1 MPNKEVKKN
10 FGASVKF
17 WRSQLGISQEAL
29 AERSDMHRT
38 YICDVERGS
47 RNVSLETIERL
58 AQALQISMSTL
69 FSYKASPEK
78 PAARPVTEDKM
89 VDILLVEDN
98 PDDANLTLHAL
109 NRANIA
115 NRIQVVHDGASA
127 LDYLFCAGAFAD
139 RHPWDLP
146 QLILLDLN
154 LPKIDG
160 MEVLRQIKSNA
171 KTRPIPVV
179 VLTASNRTEDTMD
192 SRKFGAEAYL
202 NKPVDFRNFSEVVPK
217 LNLQWAVLKTAVPVN
232 TAMERL

>member
-1 MPNKEVKKN
+1 
-10 FGASVKF
+10 
-17 WRSQLGISQEAL
+17 
-29 AERSDMHRT
+29 MHRT

-69 FSYKASPEK
+69 FSYKLLPEK

-98 PDDANLTLHAL
+98 PDDANLTLRTL

-115 NRIQVVHDGASA
+115 NRIQVVRDGAAA
-127 LDYLFCAGAFAD
+127 LDYLFCIGAFAN
-139 RHPWDLP
+139 RHPGDLP

-160 MEVLRQIKSNA
+160 MEVLRQIKANLQ
-171 KTRPIPVV
+171 TRPIPVV
-179 VLTASNRTEDTMD
+179 VLTVSNRAEDAIE
-192 SRKFGAEAYL
+192 SRKLGAEAYIA
-202 NKPVDFRNFSEVVPK
+202 KPVDFKNFSEVVPK
-217 LNLQWAVLKTAVPVN
+217 LNLHWAVLKSSAV
-232 TAMERL
+232 ASAQIERV